1 MDDIVDYAADKGN
14 TSATRSM
21 MPEQQGQQHQHNE
34 GHDVSTKTKRVMM
47 QV

>member
-1 MDDIVDYAADKGN
+1 MDNIVDYTTDKGN

-21 MPEQQGQQHQHNE
+21 TPEQQGRQHQHNE
-34 GHDVSTKTKRVMM
+34 GHDFSTKKKRMMM